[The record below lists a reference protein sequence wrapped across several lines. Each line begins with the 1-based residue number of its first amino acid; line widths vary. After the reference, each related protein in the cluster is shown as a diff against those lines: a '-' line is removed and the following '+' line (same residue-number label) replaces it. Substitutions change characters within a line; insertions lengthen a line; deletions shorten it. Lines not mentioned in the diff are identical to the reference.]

1 MHARA
6 RRALKARACIW
17 RDRPLLESHRTVE
30 FAARVGRRNLFRIYC
45 FIAMACC
52 HCLRNASR
60 LDWSKKNEAS
70 TSGPTGI
77 GLALWPSVFTNAAAE
92 LAPSTSVRR
101 ENRFARLARTACPRL
116 DNR

>member
-1 MHARA
+1 M
-6 RRALKARACIW
+6 
-17 RDRPLLESHRTVE
+17 
-30 FAARVGRRNLFRIYC
+30 FRIYC

-77 GLALWPSVFTNAAAE
+77 GLALARSLVVDPGIDECDLPDVAHGLQVPGQVRAAHRGTHPPAIACQRFNRMATNKA
-92 LAPSTSVRR
+92 
-101 ENRFARLARTACPRL
+101 
-116 DNR
+116 